1 MERIA
6 LVTGFEPFGKYS
18 SNPTKAVVRELNGS
32 RLNCGLTIHG
42 EVLPSSYTKAPQWII
57 SVIDKLQPEVILS
70 LGYASR
76 VPRIRIE
83 TCGHNEKSSEYS
95 DSDGVQFSGMPI
107 EQDGPELVN
116 TNADNLAIVQAIK
129 LVDIDA
135 ELSSDAE
142 RFVCNCLIYRV
153 ARLGL
158 GIPFCYIHTPTPKL
172 FSDLIVGQPGKVT
185 IPYDHL
191 LRAVIIAIET
201 MSKK

>member
-18 SNPTKAVVRELNGS
+18 SNPTKAVARELNGS

-42 EVLPSSYTKAPQWII
+42 EVLPSSYTKAPQWTIGLI
-57 SVIDKLQPEVILS
+57 EKLQPEVILS

-95 DSDGVQFSGMPI
+95 DSDGVRFSGVPI
-107 EQDGPELVN
+107 EPDGPESVSTSAN
-116 TNADNLAIVQAIK
+116 SLAILRAIK
-129 LVDIDA
+129 LAGIDA

-142 RFVCNCLIYRV
+142 RFVCNCLIYRI
-153 ARLGL
+153 AGLGL
-158 GIPFCYIHTPTPKL
+158 DIPFCYIHTPTPEL
-172 FSDLIVGQPGKVT
+172 FSDLILGQPEKIT
-185 IPYDHL
+185 IPYEYL